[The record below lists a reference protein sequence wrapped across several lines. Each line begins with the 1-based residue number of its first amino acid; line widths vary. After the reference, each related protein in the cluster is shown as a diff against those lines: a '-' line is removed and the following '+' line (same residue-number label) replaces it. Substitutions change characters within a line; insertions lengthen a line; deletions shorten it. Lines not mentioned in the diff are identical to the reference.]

1 MDSRDAPGAGGV
13 FFKYIKNRLS
23 GSGGHMRE
31 GEVSFHS
38 AVLTAI
44 VVSHSLLELTSEL
57 PLNLSALVLPTDT
70 FTYTPQG

>member
-44 VVSHSLLELTSEL
+44 CL
-57 PLNLSALVLPTDT
+57 PLVVRAYLRTSPEPLRTHPAN
-70 FTYTPQG
+70 